1 MLSDDEKAQ
10 ASSPWGPANPQAL
23 NRYAYVQNNPLR
35 WTDPTGHSDCDP
47 ADSGPGGPCTIGGG
61 GTPPPPPGGGPG
73 WLARL
78 RAWGQR
84 AWQQLTGRGAGSQ
97 RAASIS
103 QPARGSRPL
112 TAEDLGIK
120 GSLQELRG
128 TFSLNEGVATVRIDM
143 IRGEITNPFQV
154 VQNLSET
161 ARAAGA
167 TTLRIEGTLAN
178 ERLYTVL
185 VRRYAMRTE
194 GGVDFIE
201 IPLQ

>member
-1 MLSDDEKAQ
+1 MAHARTADEWALG
-10 ASSPWGPANPQAL
+10 AFAAYGPPTSAAL
-23 NRYAYVQNNPLR
+23 LALGTFGLAAPAVAAGGAVA
-35 WTDPTGHSDCDP
+35 TAACADGDCGNE
-47 ADSGPGGPCTIGGG
+47 A
-61 GTPPPPPGGGPG
+61 
-73 WLARL
+73 
-78 RAWGQR
+78 
-84 AWQQLTGRGAGSQ
+84 GA
-97 RAASIS
+97 AASVA
-103 QPARGSRPL
+103 QL

-194 GGVDFIE
+194 GGVDCIE

>member
-1 MLSDDEKAQ
+1 
-10 ASSPWGPANPQAL
+10 
-23 NRYAYVQNNPLR
+23 
-35 WTDPTGHSDCDP
+35 
-47 ADSGPGGPCTIGGG
+47 
-61 GTPPPPPGGGPG
+61 
-73 WLARL
+73 
-78 RAWGQR
+78 
-84 AWQQLTGRGAGSQ
+84 
-97 RAASIS
+97 
-103 QPARGSRPL
+103 
-112 TAEDLGIK
+112 
-120 GSLQELRG
+120 
-128 TFSLNEGVATVRIDM
+128 M